1 MELKLSFK
9 DKAEFDKVLAPLLH
23 EDFTIPTKSI
33 YTAILKSGE
42 SITVVNV
49 KNVPIKEV
57 KDEDGNVIVEAGFHE
72 DWAVDILTEVEIP
85 ELNSYLLKFRKSKYH
100 HGFSGST
107 GNIVLPKPTDSWL
120 KDEIR
125 QWLTDNNIEWNTSLL
140 KAELLELC

>member
-9 DKAEFDKVLAPLLH
+9 DKAEFDKVLAQLLY
-23 EDFTIPTKSI
+23 EDFTIPTKST
-33 YTAILKSGE
+33 YTVTLKSGE
-42 SITVVNV
+42 KITVVNV
-49 KNVPIKEV
+49 GNVPIRATYD
-57 KDEDGNVIVEAGFHE
+57 DEGNVLTEASFHE
-72 DWAVDILTEVEIP
+72 DWAVDIDTPVDIP

-100 HGFSGST
+100 HGFNGST